1 LGFSLLGRA
10 STTRL
15 GDDLVLA
22 FVSDFELGGLDGAF
36 VVVDLG
42 GDRPE
47 LGLTGYLVVVVG
59 LNGYFDIG
67 FVFGACTVGMAFS
80 TDFAVTPIVAALS
93 LALAAA
99 TRAALIRDGLR

>member
-22 FVSDFELGGLDGAF
+22 FACDFVLGAWTGAV

-42 GDRPE
+42 GDRPA
-47 LGLTGYLVVVVG
+47 LDLTGYLVVVVVF
-59 LNGYFDIG
+59 NGHFDID
-67 FVFGACTVGMAFS
+67 FVSGAYAVGVAFS
-80 TDFAVTPIVAALS
+80 TDFALTPIAAALS
-93 LALAAA
+93 LAHAAA
-99 TRAALIRDGLR
+99 TRAVFLRDGLR